1 MTASAPPALREAGV
15 RNPLL
20 GRTGTVDAVTPHRAA
35 AI

>member
-20 GRTGTVDAVTPHRAA
+20 GRTGTVDAVTPT
-35 AI
+35 